1 MAVANV
7 EGGLM
12 GGVGEDVVPASPL
25 PEEML
30 RGRLCVRRSIH

>member
-1 MAVANV
+1 MTMV

-30 RGRLCVRRSIH
+30 RGRLCVRNAIG